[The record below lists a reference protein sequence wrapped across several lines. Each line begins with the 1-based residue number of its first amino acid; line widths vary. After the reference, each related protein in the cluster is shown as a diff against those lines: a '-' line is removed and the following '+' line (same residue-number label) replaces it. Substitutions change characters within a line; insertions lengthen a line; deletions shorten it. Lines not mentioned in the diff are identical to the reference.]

1 MIFSKN
7 NGLKKDLV
15 FQIYQNIVQRSRSKF
30 FYITME
36 IEDNFECRFDI
47 IIMHSFLIFYYFK
60 ELKGKND
67 QLSQLLFDHMFSDFD
82 NNLREMGFGDIAVN
96 KKMKVFISA
105 FYGRISQ
112 YSKGINE
119 LQDEGRNTILYQS
132 IINNLYKGKS
142 MNENYLNFYA
152 EYIIKNINMF
162 SSKKEIDNIENGFQF
177 IELPSEAK

>member
-119 LQDEGRNTILYQS
+119 AMYKNNYETLDKAIQ
-132 IINNLYKGKS
+132 NNLYKGETKKVD
-142 MNENYLNFYA
+142 YINFLRD
-152 EYIIKNINMF
+152 YIINNIKYF
-162 SSKKEIDNIENGFQF
+162 QSKSENSNLEEKFKF
-177 IELPSEAK
+177 IELPKEAN